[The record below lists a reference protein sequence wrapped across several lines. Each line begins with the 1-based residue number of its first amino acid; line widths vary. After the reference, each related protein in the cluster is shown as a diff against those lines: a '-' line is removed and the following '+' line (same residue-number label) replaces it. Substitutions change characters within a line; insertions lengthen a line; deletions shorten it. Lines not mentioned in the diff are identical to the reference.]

1 MVSLY
6 PANFYLIRNANWDIE
21 ESVTV
26 IKWPLLCY
34 CTQLPQLYAV
44 GMYLYNVRLFCS
56 LFCQVERMDR
66 EKGSWLACGRSKENT
81 FLARGLIEG
90 HEYRDGQRDVT

>member
-1 MVSLY
+1 M
-6 PANFYLIRNANWDIE
+6 
-21 ESVTV
+21 
-26 IKWPLLCY
+26 
-34 CTQLPQLYAV
+34 
-44 GMYLYNVRLFCS
+44 
-56 LFCQVERMDR
+56 ERMDR